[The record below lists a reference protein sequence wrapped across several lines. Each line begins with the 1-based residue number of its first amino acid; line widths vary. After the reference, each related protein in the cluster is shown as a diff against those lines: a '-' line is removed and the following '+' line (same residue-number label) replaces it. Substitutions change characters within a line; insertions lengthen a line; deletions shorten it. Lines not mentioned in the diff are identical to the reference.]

1 MARISA
7 EKFSLEGDKYLGR
20 AYSEMDCQEFYERCA
35 ADAGLKKDFKGSN
48 AWYREFLQHGWVGS
62 PESCRTQFGSIPKG
76 ATLFIHAFD
85 GGEEKR
91 GYHDGLGNASHIGI
105 KTGRGKGAIHSSSTR
120 QCVAESEF
128 HDKTIKGGGWN
139 TVGLHPWFDYGEKIN
154 RILAETIGG
163 GGQEEEPIM
172 AYKKATVVLPEGAK
186 GSTVNLREKDSKDSD
201 RVTRVPVGSTVTI
214 TEDRGE
220 WCAIMYGGESGYM
233 MANYLEY
240 DGQQGESGDAEVVL
254 TAEEYAAVNDALRK
268 LSKAAEEAVELIGSI
283 IGRG

>member
-7 EKFSLEGDKYLGR
+7 EQFSLEGDKYLGR

-35 ADAGLKKDFKGSN
+35 VDAGLKKDLKGSN
-48 AWYREFLQHGWVGS
+48 AWYREFLKNGWVGS
-62 PESCRTQFGSIPKG
+62 PESCKTQFGSIPKG

-139 TVGLHPWFDYGEKIN
+139 TVGLHPWFDYGERIN
-154 RILAETIGG
+154 RILAETISG
-163 GGQEEEPIM
+163 GGQEEEPM
-172 AYKKATVVLPEGAK
+172 AYKKATVVLPDGAR
-186 GSTVNLREKDSKDSD
+186 GSTVNLRKADNKNADL
-201 RVTRVPVGSTVTI
+201 VARVPVGSTVAI

-220 WCAIMYGGESGYM
+220 WCAIMYDGKAGFM

-240 DGQQGESGDAEVVL
+240 DGQGGESGDAEVSL
-254 TAEEYAAVNDALRK
+254 TAEEYAIVNDALTK
-268 LSKAAEEAVELIGSI
+268 LEKTVTEAVDLIGSI

>member
-7 EKFSLEGDKYLGR
+7 EQFSLEGDKYLGR

-35 ADAGLKKDFKGSN
+35 EDAGLKKDLKGSN
-48 AWYREFLQHGWVGS
+48 AWYREFMANGWVGS
-62 PESCRTQFGSIPKG
+62 PESCKTQFGSIPKG

-105 KTGRGKGAIHSSSTR
+105 KTGRGKGAIHSSSTHCR
-120 QCVAESEF
+120 VEESEF

-139 TVGLHPWFDYGEKIN
+139 MVGLHPWFDYGERIN
-154 RILAETIGG
+154 RILAEAISGE
-163 GGQEEEPIM
+163 GQEEEPV
-172 AYKKATVVLPEGAK
+172 ATYKKATVVLPSNAE
-186 GSTVNLREKDSKDSD
+186 GSTVNMRKKDSKNADL
-201 RVTRVPVGSTVTI
+201 VARVPVGSVVAI

-220 WCAIMYGGESGYM
+220 WCAIMYDGKAGFM

-240 DGQQGESGDAEVVL
+240 DGQQGESGDAEVSL
-254 TAEEYAAVNDALRK
+254 TAEEYAIVNDALTK
-268 LSKAAEEAVELIGSI
+268 LEKTVTEAVDLIGSI